1 MDLKIKGKWALITGG
16 ANGIGEEISCQ
27 LAIEGVH
34 IIATSRSEK
43 PIKNLQQ
50 KLAHLNIEVHG
61 IIVDFLEPN
70 WIDDFKKKI
79 SKFSISILVNN
90 AGHALNVT
98 DPYCSIEDWHRVME
112 LNFYTAVNLCNLL
125 IPNMKDNQWG
135 RIINITSCAGLEN
148 SGPVTYSVSKSSL
161 TVYTRTMGR
170 ILATEGGHVVMSA
183 IYPGVVQTEGGH
195 WDSVLKTNPS
205 HAKKYLEE
213 RTPLKRFG
221 SVSEIAP
228 VVVFQCSDLA
238 SFSHGAII
246 SVDGGQ
252 SRHYSSFNYLS

>member
-1 MDLKIKGKWALITGG
+1 
-16 ANGIGEEISCQ
+16 
-27 LAIEGVH
+27 
-34 IIATSRSEK
+34 
-43 PIKNLQQ
+43 
-50 KLAHLNIEVHG
+50 
-61 IIVDFLEPN
+61 
-70 WIDDFKKKI
+70 
-79 SKFSISILVNN
+79 
-90 AGHALNVT
+90 
-98 DPYCSIEDWHRVME
+98 
-112 LNFYTAVNLCNLL
+112 
-125 IPNMKDNQWG
+125 MKDNQWG

-195 WDSVLKTNPS
+195 WDNVLKTNPS

-213 RTPLKRFG
+213 RAPLKRFG

-246 SVDGGQ
+246 PVDGGQ